1 MAEPVKSKRAV
12 KWIHLLSWMAKTI
25 SKENIFNNWELD
37 NKTFYTGNYRF
48 TTPSI
53 TILSK
58 STLSITTVSI
68 MTLSIMP
75 FGITTLSIMT
85 VSRSTLSIIT
95 LSIKTF
101 STTTLSLRTLNVTQH
116 KNK

>member
-68 MTLSIMP
+68 MP